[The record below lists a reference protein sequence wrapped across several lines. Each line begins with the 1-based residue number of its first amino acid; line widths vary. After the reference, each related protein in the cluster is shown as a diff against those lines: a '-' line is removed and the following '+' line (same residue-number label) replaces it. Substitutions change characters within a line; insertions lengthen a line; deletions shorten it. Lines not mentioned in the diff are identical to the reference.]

1 MDMRQNFFHICMFR
15 AYVESPPFHTSTQV
29 LIRIQV
35 LKPTINPGV
44 QVLIGIQLLKTDQT
58 NNQPGVKALVSFPF
72 STCSRVCPAFPH
84 CRGRALRF
92 VRIF

>member
-1 MDMRQNFFHICMFR
+1 MSKQQEPQHYSQLATTDNSACQKNFHICMFR
-15 AYVESPPFHTSTQV
+15 VYVESPPFHTSTQV

-58 NNQPGVKALVSFPF
+58 NNQTG
-72 STCSRVCPAFPH
+72 STGAC
-84 CRGRALRF
+84 F
-92 VRIF
+92 VPL